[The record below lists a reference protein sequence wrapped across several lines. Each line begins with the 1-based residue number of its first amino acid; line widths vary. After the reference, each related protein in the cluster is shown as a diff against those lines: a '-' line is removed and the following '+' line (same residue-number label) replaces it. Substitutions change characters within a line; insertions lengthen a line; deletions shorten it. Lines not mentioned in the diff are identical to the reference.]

1 MTINDRILSV
11 RTALKMSQRSFGD
24 AINITS
30 SALSKLERG
39 ENNPSPQTIQLI
51 CTQFNVNPEW
61 LKDGADVPMFLP
73 DDDPDDAVLRILN
86 GADPWKKKII
96 LSLSHMPP
104 ECWDAVRTLAQ
115 YCKALDDKAPGQD

>member
-1 MTINDRILSV
+1 MNIRILELRKHLGLSQQEFADRIGASRGV
-11 RTALKMSQRSFGD
+11 IANIDNNRTV
-24 AINITS
+24 
-30 SALSKLERG
+30 
-39 ENNPSPQTIQLI
+39 PSPIVISSI
-51 CTQFNVNPEW
+51 CREFNVNPEW
-61 LKDGADVPMFLP
+61 LKDGEDVPMFLP

-115 YCKALDDKAPGQD
+115 YYKSIDDKTPGQD

>member
-1 MTINDRILSV
+1 MNSRILELRKHLGLSQQEFADRIGASRGV
-11 RTALKMSQRSFGD
+11 IANIDNNRTV
-24 AINITS
+24 
-30 SALSKLERG
+30 
-39 ENNPSPQTIQLI
+39 PSPIVISSI
-51 CTQFNVNPEW
+51 CREFNVNPEW
-61 LKDGADVPMFLP
+61 LKDGEDVPMFLP

-115 YCKALDDKAPGQD
+115 YYKSIDDKTPGQD